1 MHLLLDFGNTR
12 LKWAITSDVLLK
24 GSRLAKKGV
33 VSYED
38 MALSAWALELRSMSI
53 DEVWFASVVGVDLE
67 AKVFA
72 RLSALATVPKQ
83 FQVTARA
90 GYLKNLY
97 ATPQTLG
104 VDRWAAAIGAWGLFE
119 QSCLVVC
126 AGTATTIDLIETS
139 ELDESCYRGGLILPG
154 LDLMLQSLHQ
164 HTARLPAAKGRYC
177 AAPAVA
183 DNTDDAITS
192 GAIDATCGAI
202 ERMAR
207 RLPEDAP
214 WLITGGNAKRLQN
227 ALGVRVRVAEDLALE
242 GLAIH
247 ALNHHKLC

>member
-12 LKWAITSDVLLK
+12 LKWALTSSEPSEE
-24 GSRLAKKGV
+24 SRLAKKGA

-38 MALSAWALELRSMSI
+38 AALAAWAMTLQSASI
-53 DEVWFASVVGVDLE
+53 DEVWFASVVGAERE
-67 AKVFA
+67 AQVFTQ
-72 RLSALATVPKQ
+72 LSALTLITKR

-90 GYLKNLY
+90 GDLQNFY

-104 VDRWAAAIGAWGLFE
+104 VDRWAAAIGAWGLLK
-119 QSCLVVC
+119 QPCLVVC
-126 AGTATTIDLIETS
+126 AGTATTIDLIEMS
-139 ELDESCYRGGLILPG
+139 HLGEASYRGGLIVPG

-164 HTARLPAAKGRYC
+164 RTARLPAAKGRYR

-183 DNTDDAITS
+183 DNTDDAIVS
-192 GAIDATCGAI
+192 GAMDATCGAI
-202 ERMAR
+202 ERMAQ

-214 WLITGGNAKRLQN
+214 WLITGGNAERLQDV
-227 ALGVRVRVAEDLALE
+227 LGARVRLAEDLALE

-247 ALNHHKLC
+247 ALNHH

>member
-12 LKWAITSDVLLK
+12 LKWAIASGDLSNGCRLSQK
-24 GSRLAKKGV
+24 GT

-38 MALSAWALELRSMSI
+38 TAIAAWALALQSASI
-53 DEVWFASVVGVDLE
+53 AEVWFASVVGAELE
-67 AKVFA
+67 AKVFMQ
-72 RLSALATVPKQ
+72 LSAWAPIPKR

-90 GYLKNLY
+90 GDLQNLY

-104 VDRWAAAIGAWGLFE
+104 VDRWAAAIGAWGLLK
-119 QSCLVVC
+119 QPCLVVC
-126 AGTATTIDLIETS
+126 AGTATTVDLIEAS
-139 ELDESCYRGGLILPG
+139 QWGEAGYRGGLIVPG

-164 HTARLPAAKGRYC
+164 RTARLPAAQGHYC

-207 RLPEDAP
+207 RLDEDAP
-214 WLITGGNAKRLQN
+214 WLLTGGNADRLQ
-227 ALGVRVRVAEDLALE
+227 AVLGTRARVAEELVLE

-247 ALNHHKLC
+247 ALNHH

>member
-12 LKWAITSDVLLK
+12 LKWAITSGVLSS
-24 GSRLAKKGV
+24 GSRLVEKGV

-38 MALSAWALELRSMSI
+38 TAISAWALALSPASI
-53 DEVWFASVVGVDLE
+53 DEIWFASVVGTELE
-67 AKVFA
+67 AKVFMQ
-72 RLSALATVPKQ
+72 LSALTSTPKR

-90 GYLKNLY
+90 GDLQNRY

-104 VDRWAAAIGAWGLFE
+104 VDRWAAAIGAWGLLK

-126 AGTATTIDLIETS
+126 AGTATTIDLIEAS
-139 ELDESCYRGGLILPG
+139 QLGEASYCGGLIVPG

-164 HTARLPAAKGRYC
+164 RTARLPAAKGRYC

-202 ERMAR
+202 ERMAQ
-207 RLPEDAP
+207 RLDEGAP
-214 WLITGGNAKRLQN
+214 WLITGGNAGQLQDV
-227 ALGVRVRVAEDLALE
+227 LGSRVKLVEDLTLE

-247 ALNHHKLC
+247 ALNHH